1 MAGQNFSAADILE
14 ALERVSRSD
23 NPHELKNIAKNAARL
38 GVMEVK
44 RAAERR
50 LFAVLPSADPTTL
63 EHSVWQSIHALE
75 AALTEE
81 RGRTTRLS
89 RTRQKITRDGEHKT
103 VTDLVLGKMS
113 EGFAMLIERGM
124 PDLTFEAVAL
134 KHEADFGAD
143 VLEAAKRRLSEV
155 GVDPAETTKDGVK

>member
-1 MAGQNFSAADILE
+1 MVGSNFSAADVSD
-14 ALERVSRSD
+14 ALERVSRST
-23 NPHELKNIAKNAARL
+23 NPKELASIAKNAARL
-38 GVMEVK
+38 GVLEVK

-75 AALTEE
+75 AALTDE

-103 VTDLVLGKMS
+103 VADLVLGKMS
-113 EGFAMLIERGM
+113 DGFTMLIERDL

-134 KHEADFGAD
+134 KHEAEFGAD
-143 VLEAAKRRLSEV
+143 VLEAAKRRLSEA
-155 GVDPAETTKDGVK
+155 GVDLAEASKKSL